1 MAARMLASL
10 RKLARE
16 KQTLYQTERRVVADE
31 RRLFEQLRRAVSLLG
46 YRLTDGRSRRQ
57 AVGPRTAPRRRRLK
71 CPRCNRRFSH
81 PLPMARHV
89 SAMHRSKKKPD

>member
-1 MAARMLASL
+1 MAHRMLTSL

-16 KQTLYQTERRVVADE
+16 KQMLHQTERRVVADE
-31 RRLFEQLRRAVSLLG
+31 RRLLDQLRRAVSLLG
-46 YRLTDGRSRRQ
+46 YRLTDGPSRMQ
-57 AVGPRTAPRRRRLK
+57 AVGPRTAPRQKRLK

-89 SAMHRSKKKPD
+89 SATHRRKKRAD

>member
-1 MAARMLASL
+1 MAHRMLTSL

-16 KQTLYQTERRVVADE
+16 KQMLHHTERRVVADE
-31 RRLFEQLRRAVSLLG
+31 RRLFEQLRRAVALLG
-46 YRLTDGRSRRQ
+46 YHLTDGRSRMQ
-57 AVGPRTAPRRRRLK
+57 ADGPRTAPRRKRLK

-81 PLPMARHV
+81 RLPMARHV